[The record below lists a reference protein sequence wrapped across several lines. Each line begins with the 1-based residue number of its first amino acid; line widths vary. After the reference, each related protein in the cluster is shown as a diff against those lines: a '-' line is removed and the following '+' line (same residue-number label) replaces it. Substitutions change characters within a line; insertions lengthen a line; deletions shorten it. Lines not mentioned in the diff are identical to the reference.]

1 MSEYWFNIG
10 NFVPT
15 GAGWPKISGRRGR
28 SHQLFFYSENYVK
41 WSFVWFKN
49 LDISFF
55 RFVTIHT
62 FDRQTDGRTDGR
74 TDRIL
79 IAGPRLHCMQHGKNY
94 AVGCR
99 AKCVSMNSARQSA
112 ASSADWSRPS
122 RFNDLA
128 LLACIS
134 YTYCTVSYSLTYSKS
149 STVFGCIAQSH
160 IMTDKNGIGGHVGLY
175 ERHVHAHSGVL
186 LT

>member
-1 MSEYWFNIG
+1 MHSALSVSVKWTFFTRCYGWGAMSEYWFNIG

-62 FDRQTDGRTDGR
+62 FDRRTDGR
-74 TDRIL
+74 TEFSSLDRVC
-79 IAGPRLHCMQHGKNY
+79 IAC
-94 AVGCR
+94 
-99 AKCVSMNSARQSA
+99 
-112 ASSADWSRPS
+112 
-122 RFNDLA
+122 
-128 LLACIS
+128 
-134 YTYCTVSYSLTYSKS
+134 
-149 STVFGCIAQSH
+149 STVK
-160 IMTDKNGIGGHVGLY
+160 IMQLAVVPSALAWTRPDSRLLHRQTDPDRLASMISLC
-175 ERHVHAHSGVL
+175 
-186 LT
+186 